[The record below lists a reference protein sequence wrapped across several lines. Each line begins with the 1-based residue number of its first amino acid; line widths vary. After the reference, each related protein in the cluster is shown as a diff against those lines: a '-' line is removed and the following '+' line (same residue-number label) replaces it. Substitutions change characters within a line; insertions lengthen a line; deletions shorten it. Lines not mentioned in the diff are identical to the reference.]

1 MDSSPCLAWLQQN
14 RLQIYDLKKFAKQD
28 TRRTLPAI
36 DNIFSVH
43 SCQIQQFL
51 CKDEEYVFTHVL
63 LNISLYPLYK
73 HQQWIPE
80 VLKPYQLTVAI
91 RYGPFQFYSRTSL
104 LLGDFNGDPLAADDS
119 STSR

>member
-51 CKDEEYVFTHVL
+51 CKDEEYVFTFSTQYYLVQTSAMEPSGLQILYLQYYVISQSGDYYTL
-63 LNISLYPLYK
+63 LSI
-73 HQQWIPE
+73 I
-80 VLKPYQLTVAI
+80 
-91 RYGPFQFYSRTSL
+91 
-104 LLGDFNGDPLAADDS
+104 
-119 STSR
+119 